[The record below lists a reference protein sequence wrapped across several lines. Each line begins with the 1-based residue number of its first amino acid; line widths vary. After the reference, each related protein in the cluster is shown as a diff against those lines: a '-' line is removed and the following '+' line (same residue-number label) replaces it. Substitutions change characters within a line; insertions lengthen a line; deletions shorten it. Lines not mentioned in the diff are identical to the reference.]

1 MNRIKSNINHEP
13 VFFMQNDTGN
23 LDIPSKVDNEQLY
36 GLKELYQNLDAGLAD
51 IQIGRTRKAED
62 VFADLEKELHLD

>member
-36 GLKELYQNLDAGLAD
+36 GLKELYQKLDAGLAD

-62 VFADLEKELHLD
+62 VFADLEKELHLN

>member
-36 GLKELYQNLDAGLAD
+36 GLKELYQKLDAGLAD